1 MSSRQLTWCLCL
13 LTVVLLFSYRSTA
26 AEELILEFDPDE
38 EIRAEDL
45 VAPPV
50 TSSSEA
56 SFTERVQNRSAQFR
70 QGYQQL
76 FQLNDQEIAGFQAVL
91 MPLQQDI
98 SNLDTQLQVLA
109 AQIERTKQ
117 IDAVVQQK
125 ISGLEE
131 LDEKFRIQEQL
142 LALEM
147 KGVVKRFE
155 KMTVLF
161 FQVKRSFVMEDGRV
175 NILNLFASAKSP
187 SEVLFQDRLLQG
199 IQQQLLQQ
207 MNLVSGHQFQ
217 LSVLRTELRD
227 IQGQLQQYRERV
239 QRSATVLAE
248 QVAFQ
253 SKLLADKQYEQRFF
267 QQSLEEA
274 LEEQRIIAERI
285 QELATGVTPEVYAEF
300 PKEQLIWPVAPLL
313 GISAHFQ
320 DEAYHSRFGLDHNA
334 VDIPTD
340 QLTAVRAPLSGK
352 VIKVHDGGATGYS
365 YVQLAH
371 RDGLSTVYGHIYE
384 SKVREGELVAQG
396 DVIALSG
403 GSIGTRGAGRL
414 TTGPH
419 LHFELLKDG
428 EHVDPLLYLPK
439 ISSQTDL

>member
-1 MSSRQLTWCLCL
+1 MSWKQLSSWLCV
-13 LTVVLLFSYRSTA
+13 LTVVVFFSYQNTA

-38 EIRAEDL
+38 EMRE
-45 VAPPV
+45 VP
-50 TSSSEA
+50 SSEA
-56 SFTERVQNRSAQFR
+56 SFTEQVQSRSAQFR

-76 FQLNDQEIAGFQAVL
+76 FQLNDQEIAGFQALLV
-91 MPLQQDI
+91 PLQQDI

-117 IDAVVQQK
+117 IDALVQEK
-125 ISGLEE
+125 ISGLEQ
-131 LDEKFRIQEQL
+131 LDERFRIQEQL

-147 KGVVKRFE
+147 KGVLKRFE
-155 KMTVLF
+155 KMTILF

-175 NILNLFASAKSP
+175 NILNLFASAQSP

-217 LSVLRTELRD
+217 LSVLRTELQD
-227 IQGQLQQYRERV
+227 IQSQLQQYRERV
-239 QRSATVLAE
+239 QRSASVLAE

-274 LEEQRIIAERI
+274 LDEQRIIAERI
-285 QELATGVTPEVYAEF
+285 QELASGVTPEVYAEF
-300 PKEQLIWPVAPLL
+300 PREQLIWPVAPLL
-313 GISAHFQ
+313 GISARFH
-320 DEAYHSRFGLDHNA
+320 DEAYHTRFGLEHNA

-352 VIKVHDGGATGYS
+352 VIKVHDGGAAGYS

-371 RDGLSTVYGHIYE
+371 RDGFSTVYGHIYE
-384 SKVREGELVAQG
+384 SKVKEGELVSQG

-439 ISSQTDL
+439 ME

>member
-1 MSSRQLTWCLCL
+1 MSSKQLSWWLCL
-13 LTVVLLFSYRSTA
+13 LTVVLFLSYRGTA
-26 AEELILEFDPDE
+26 ADELTLEFDPDE

-45 VAPPV
+45 ISQPEV
-50 TSSSEA
+50 TASEA
-56 SFTERVQNRSAQFR
+56 SFSEQVQNRSAQFR

-76 FQLNDQEIAGFQAVL
+76 FQMNDQEIAGFQAVL
-91 MPLQQDI
+91 IPLQQDI
-98 SNLDTQLQVLA
+98 SNLDTQVQVLA

-117 IDAVVQQK
+117 MDVVVQEK
-125 ISGLEE
+125 ISGLED

-175 NILNLFASAKSP
+175 NILNLFASAQSP

-207 MNLVSGHQFQ
+207 MNIVSGQQFQ
-217 LSVLRTELRD
+217 LSVLRTELQD
-227 IQGQLQQYRERV
+227 IQGQLQQYQERV

-253 SKLLADKQYEQRFF
+253 TKLLADKQYEQRFF

-274 LEEQRIIAERI
+274 LEEQKIISERI
-285 QELATGVTPEVYAEF
+285 QELATGVTPEAYAEF
-300 PKEQLIWPVAPLL
+300 PQEQLMWPVAPLL
-313 GISAHFQ
+313 GISAHFH
-320 DEAYHSRFGLDHNA
+320 DEAYLARFGIDHNA
-334 VDIPTD
+334 IDIPTD

-352 VIKVHDGGATGYS
+352 VIKVQDGGATGYS
-365 YVQLAH
+365 YLQLAH
-371 RDGLSTVYGHIYE
+371 GGGFSTVYGHVYE
-384 SKVREGELVAQG
+384 FKVKEGDVVSQG

-403 GSIGTRGAGRL
+403 GSIGTHGAGRL

-439 ISSQTDL
+439 ISSQIDL